1 MKLMMMPLA
10 KKTATSHNH
19 TTANFFTLIDKIT
32 IQTAVNNNTSFDSS
46 PDKKVTNEKKN
57 NISNCHYLLIQKTGV
72 KKGFAFI
79 KSLYCSLFT

>member
-32 IQTAVNNNTSFDSS
+32 TQTAVNNNTSFDSS
-46 PDKKVTNEKKN
+46 PDKKSHK
-57 NISNCHYLLIQKTGV
+57 
-72 KKGFAFI
+72 
-79 KSLYCSLFT
+79 